1 MIAVRLRKKSEE
13 GYALLLVFLMAATVA
28 LMLYQEMPR
37 VAFESERDKEQ
48 LLIDRGEQYKRAI
61 QLYMNANRRFPSS
74 LDDLEQRDKRYL
86 RRRYTDPY
94 TGKAEWRLIHSNG
107 QILTDSL
114 VQKAPDPN
122 ASQSASTSATDAQ
135 NAAIAQVNAAVLQR
149 PSDRPVTPNGAT
161 FVDPANPSA
170 YPGSQIGDG
179 QQPLPPMNMQ
189 QLQQLQQQQAVGLP
203 PVPPPPG
210 QLLPGQIPGQVPG
223 QATVPGQPTVAG
235 LPILQPGVSPGFRVD
250 ANGQIVAVAPTGQP
264 GTPGAPG
271 GAAGV
276 NNAALNLIGTML
288 TTPRPQTAQQASNP
302 ALLQNNNN
310 TIGGG
315 IAGVASSHEGPSIKV
330 YADQQ
335 TYQTWEFVAQATG
348 GLAGGGVGGPGAPGG
363 PGRGGAPGVPGAPG
377 APGGPGRGGGTG
389 APGSTF
395 TPGRN

>member
-122 ASQSASTSATDAQ
+122 ASQSASTSATNPADGQ
-135 NAAIAQVNAAVLQR
+135 PTINAAVLQR

-161 FVDPANPSA
+161 FVDPTNPSA

-264 GTPGAPG
+264 GTPGGAPG
-271 GAAGV
+271 FNSAAT
-276 NNAALNLIGTML
+276 NLINTLL